1 MKFYYFKCKRA
12 ARKEISDIDSNIKFD
27 DFDEIK
33 KHISKHIR
41 DFEISE
47 LLYSKGNNIIYKS
60 SLKQKK
66 DLRYYVIKC
75 LKKVN
80 KKKRRKRDIHLSEAM
95 IQQKLKHNN
104 ILYLRGFYDLA
115 SCSALIFDYH
125 KYGDLNKFQTTFLK
139 RRFLSE
145 TFLCYLSSQILEALK
160 YIHQNKIIHLD
171 IKQKNILVNDTLQ
184 FKLSDFSISLDY
196 KNNKDYI
203 KLPIAGT
210 FGHMSPEV
218 LNGAK
223 IKVLEASK
231 IDIFSFGVL
240 LYYSAFGKYP
250 YDLENVD
257 DKDYDKMS
265 EQIEAT
271 NLEFP
276 EDIKV
281 SDLFKS
287 FLKKCLEKNIT
298 DRYDIFN
305 IFNDKWIKGGEIIKD
320 YKENLCNTNIFLI
333 DLITDNII
341 DYNIYIKNKFFSY

>member
-1 MKFYYFKCKRA
+1 
-12 ARKEISDIDSNIKFD
+12 
-27 DFDEIK
+27 
-33 KHISKHIR
+33 
-41 DFEISE
+41 
-47 LLYSKGNNIIYKS
+47 
-60 SLKQKK
+60 
-66 DLRYYVIKC
+66 
-75 LKKVN
+75 
-80 KKKRRKRDIHLSEAM
+80 M

-104 ILYLRGFYDLA
+104 ILYLRGFYDFS
-115 SCSALIFDYH
+115 SCSTLIFDYH

-196 KNNKDYI
+196 KNSKDYI

-223 IKVLEASK
+223 IKVLQASK

-287 FLKKCLEKNIT
+287 FLK
-298 DRYDIFN
+298 
-305 IFNDKWIKGGEIIKD
+305 
-320 YKENLCNTNIFLI
+320 
-333 DLITDNII
+333 
-341 DYNIYIKNKFFSY
+341 